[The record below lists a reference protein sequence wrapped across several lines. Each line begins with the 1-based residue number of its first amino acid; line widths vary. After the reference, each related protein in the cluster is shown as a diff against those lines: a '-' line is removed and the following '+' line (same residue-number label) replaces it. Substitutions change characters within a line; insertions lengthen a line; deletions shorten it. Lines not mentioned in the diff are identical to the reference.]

1 MALALSEE
9 QLVKLN
15 KKDILQLLLESM
27 AQEKE
32 LRSQLAVLT
41 DELKRTNQQ
50 MQVILE
56 KWNLAQANRFGRSS
70 EKMGYDTGT
79 CQQLELAVMYAECF
93 NEAEATVNET
103 PPDEPDME
111 EVTVTAHKRKKHAG
125 KREEDLK
132 DLPHAE
138 PVISTLTE
146 EELLE
151 QLGPGYRQ
159 LKDEVYQ
166 RLEFHPSSFEVK
178 EYHICVYVSADGKKF
193 AKAKRPQA
201 DLFRNSIA
209 TPSLLAGIL
218 NYKYV
223 NALPVHRLAQDFKR
237 SEVNISPQVMC
248 NWVIK
253 SSEIYFSLVYDWMKD
268 VLLKQP
274 VVQADETTLKVNRD
288 GRKAGSS
295 SYMWV
300 YITGE
305 HDDSGKKIV
314 LYDYCRT
321 RSTEHLREFLSSYKG
336 ILVSDGYQSYHTFSK
351 EQSLTSAGCWTHCR
365 RRFVNAIKAAQKD
378 LPEEALKNS
387 IAYQALA
394 RISAIYKLDGS
405 WKERTS
411 EYRMEHRQRILKPL
425 VDEYFDW
432 VKEQIKTCN
441 VLPKSETGEGLSYSI
456 NQEKYLRAFL
466 DNRDIPIDNSAC
478 ERAIRPF
485 CVGRKNWNVIDTVEG
500 AQASAIVYSIAET
513 AKANNLKPY
522 QYFEYLLTE
531 LPERIS
537 RKKDSTFSLDDLMPW
552 SPKLP
557 MSCRKIKIE
566 HLRPPQRGG

>member
-1 MALALSEE
+1 
-9 QLVKLN
+9 
-15 KKDILQLLLESM
+15 M

-93 NEAEATVNET
+93 NEAEATVNGT

-125 KREEDLK
+125 KREKDLK

-253 SSEIYFSLVYDWMKD
+253 NSEIYFSLVYDWMKD
-268 VLLKQP
+268 VLLKQT

-321 RSTEHLREFLSSYKG
+321 GSTEHLREFLSSYKG
-336 ILVSDGYQSYHTFSK
+336 ILVSDGYQSYHTFSE

-432 VKEQIKTCN
+432 VKEQIKTCS

-466 DNRDIPIDNSAC
+466 DNGDIPIDNSAC

-557 MSCRKIKIE
+557 ISCRKIN
-566 HLRPPQRGG
+566 

>member
-9 QLVKLN
+9 QLAKLN

-93 NEAEATVNET
+93 NEAEATVNGT

-125 KREEDLK
+125 KREKDLK

-268 VLLKQP
+268 VLLKQT

-336 ILVSDGYQSYHTFSK
+336 ILVSDGYQSYHTFSE

-432 VKEQIKTCN
+432 VKEQIKTCS

-466 DNRDIPIDNSAC
+466 DNGDIPIDNSAC

-557 MSCRKIKIE
+557 ISCRKIN
-566 HLRPPQRGG
+566 